1 MILWIIL
8 AVLVIGL
15 DQLTKWLVITHI
27 SATETITVLPGLFD
41 FVNVQN
47 TGAAFSILSGNTL
60 ILSVIS
66 IVFCIAVIVYMVKKK
81 PKNKLLLTA
90 LGLIFGGAVGN
101 VIDRIFRGYVVD
113 FIETVFIEFPVFN
126 VADIA
131 ITCGAVL
138 LVIYLI
144 FFEGKEE
151 TAQVSQQPAEEI
163 IIAPNEQAETIEQT
177 AEQTEEGESDGE
189 ADSNSTAQ

>member
-15 DQLTKWLVITHI
+15 DQLTKWMVITHI
-27 SATETITVLPGLFD
+27 SANETITVFPGLFD

-66 IVFCIAVIVYMVKKK
+66 VVFCVAVIVYMAKKK

-90 LGLIFGGAVGN
+90 LGLVFGGAVGN

-144 FFEGKEE
+144 FLEGKEE
-151 TAQVSQQPAEEI
+151 TLQVSEQSAEEI
-163 IIAPNEQAETIEQT
+163 IAEPDEQTETIEQA
-177 AEQTEEGESDGE
+177 AEQTEEGENNGE
-189 ADSNSTAQ
+189 ADSNSPAQ